1 MKKKIL
7 SIVLTLCMVLSLMPA
22 ISVTA
27 SAVDTWDYPSSV
39 PGTPFSSGSGTVG
52 DPYEIDTP
60 QELANLSFLIKSG
73 NEAYSAST
81 VYYKLTA
88 NIVLNDVIVD
98 ATSTTAKAWTPIG
111 TFEGT
116 FDGAGHTVSGIYIN
130 SSAQNIGLFGALFG
144 TVKNVGVINSYIHG
158 TYNNVG
164 GVVGFVNKG
173 TVSNCYNTGTV
184 SSSSQ
189 YIGGVVGNAN
199 LSTITNCYNSGTI
212 NGVSGG
218 SYVGGVVGTAADCTI
233 RNCYNT
239 GAVGGTGVR
248 TGGVVGSNDGTSTS
262 YNCYNTGLVSGDTKV
277 GGVAGANIDNATMR
291 NCYNTGTVIGGTE
304 VGGVA
309 GANFDD
315 ATMSNC
321 YSTGSVIGGTEVGGV
336 TGNNTSTVS
345 NCYWLDSS
353 ATGGIGSGS
362 GTNCDS
368 FTGSGTTWALS
379 SSAMGTTDLLTAL
392 NAWVTTEGSLG
403 YLTWETG
410 DGYPVFGAAYA
421 PISCAVSA
429 STNAVVANGV
439 TATATFGSSPYVAGA
454 TATVTITLSG
464 TAAAAG
470 THIVGLTSTKA
481 GTITPPATVT
491 RTVTAEETQSDT
503 FSFTFAMPANAVD
516 DLVVT
521 HIFVTKNGNYIYA
534 NGNALILAAGSPTS
548 TNTVIYIDTDR
559 DGVIDSGEPIF
570 SAGLTDGTNAGND
583 LSGCNIY
590 GGTQFAALTGDT
602 QITMLGGNVKRI
614 VGGCESGGITGNT
627 NIAISGGAVLED
639 IVGGS
644 WSNDVNGN
652 TNIAISGGTVY
663 DVIGSGTN
671 YEIIKGSTNIAITG
685 GTVKGYVTGGFDNTG
700 TGTKSITIKGGSVRG
715 EVKNYS
721 TNMRTNGT
729 VPVYRT
735 TLTLPIA
742 TETVI
747 SGLTLGG
754 GALNYGLTDAKTT
767 TGGMLTFYLPVGI
780 ATAAYNSD
788 NYAADVA
795 EADGNVF
802 AVTIPETTPA
812 ATIDYV
818 NEKLLWLTQSDTY
831 TVNNA
836 PKTANAN
843 GEWVIES
850 GWLGTTINI
859 VKKAT
864 DSTKADSAAQYLA
877 VPSRPAAPSASA
889 LNPTTIGDTG
899 GISDVNDTMEYGT
912 DGTSWTSVT
921 LSATSVSGLAAGTYH
936 VRVKAGGS
944 SFAGTNATVMI
955 TAFAGTQETTP
966 NASIDFANE
975 QLTGLTA
982 SALYTVNAAART
994 ADGSGNLAIESGW
1007 LGTSISIVKKGNNTT
1022 TTDSVAQDLAV
1033 PTKATT
1039 PLAGAFTITQPSS
1052 IGGKGTIAGV
1062 TSAME
1067 YSTNGGSAW
1076 NAGGST
1082 ISDITG
1088 GTTYLVRVKA
1098 TGTVLASD
1106 NYSITITTFT
1116 SSDSGGTSPTP
1127 SKVVEVNG
1135 QKQDAGTSSTAT
1147 SGGQTTTTI
1156 KVDDTKLDKLLEK
1169 SGEKPTVTLPSTGS
1183 DFVTGELN
1191 GQTVK
1196 NMEQKQATLEIKTGT
1211 VTYTLPAS
1219 EINIDAVSL
1228 QLGLQVE
1235 LKDIK
1240 VSVTIAE
1247 PSADTVKVAL
1257 DTANKGNYQLVVKPV
1272 EFTITCTSGDNT
1284 VDVSRFNGYVERTVE
1299 IPDGIDPGRITTGI
1313 VLNSDGTVR
1322 HVPTRITIVA
1332 GKYYAVINSLTNST
1346 YAVIYNPVEFADVS
1360 SHWAEDAINDMGSR
1374 LIVTGVGSSTYEP
1387 DRSITRA
1394 EFAAVVVSAMG
1405 IAQGSTE
1412 SGFGD
1417 VTLSDWFNGYVDTAT
1432 AYSLITGY
1440 DSTSFG
1446 PNDTITR
1453 EQAMAIIARA
1463 MKITGLSVS
1472 LTDSE
1477 VSALLSTYIDGASVS
1492 SYAKESVAAC
1502 LKSGIVTGTSVT
1514 TISPKAY
1521 VTRAEVAVMVQQLLH
1536 KSDLI

>member
-60 QELANLSFLIKSG
+60 QELANMSYLINNSASG
-73 NEAYSAST
+73 YSATT
-81 VYYKLTA
+81 VYYELTA
-88 NIVLNDVIVD
+88 NIVLYAGTID
-98 ATSTTAKAWTPIG
+98 ASSTTAKAWTPIG

-130 SSAQNIGLFGALFG
+130 SSAQNSGLFGALFG
-144 TVKNVGVINSYIHG
+144 TVKNVGVINSYLHG
-158 TYNNVG
+158 TSENVG
-164 GVVGFVNKG
+164 GVVGYVYNG

-184 SSSSQ
+184 SSELYS
-189 YIGGVVGNAN
+189 GGVVGNAREA
-199 LSTITNCYNSGTI
+199 TITNCYNSGTI
-212 NGVSGG
+212 NGGG
-218 SYVGGVVGTAADCTI
+218 YVGGVVGTAGSCTI

-239 GAVGGTGVR
+239 GAVSGTGER
-248 TGGVVGSNDGTSTS
+248 TGGVVGSNDGSSTMR
-262 YNCYNTGLVSGDTKV
+262 NCYNTGLVSGTSKV
-277 GGVAGANIDNATMR
+277 GGVAGYNTNTMY
-291 NCYNTGTVIGGTE
+291 NCYNTGSVSGSTE

-309 GANFDD
+309 G
-315 ATMSNC
+315 
-321 YSTGSVIGGTEVGGV
+321 Y
-336 TGNNTSTVS
+336 NTNMVS

-362 GTNCDS
+362 VSGTNCYS
-368 FTGSGTTWALS
+368 FSGSGTTWALS
-379 SSAMGTTDLLTAL
+379 SSAMGTTDLLAAL
-392 NAWVTTEGSLG
+392 NAWVTTEGSID
-403 YLTWETG
+403 YLTWDTG

-470 THIVGLTSTKA
+470 THFIGLTSTKA

-503 FSFTFAMPANAVD
+503 FSFTFAMPAYAVD

-521 HIFVTKNGNYIYA
+521 HIFVTKNENYICA

-570 SAGLTDGTNAGND
+570 SAGLTDSTNAGND
-583 LSGCNIY
+583 LSGCSIY
-590 GGTQFAALTGDT
+590 GGTHSVALTGDT
-602 QITMLGGNVKRI
+602 QITMLGGKVYRI
-614 VGGCESGGITGNT
+614 VGGCYSGGITGNT
-627 NIAISGGAVLED
+627 NIAISGGAVCQE

-644 WSNDVNGN
+644 HNIGVTSITSVTGN
-652 TNIAISGGTVY
+652 TNIAISGGTVSK
-663 DVIGSGTN
+663 VFGSGSAGD
-671 YEIIKGSTNIAITG
+671 EISGSSNITITG
-685 GTVKGYVTGGFDNTG
+685 GTVTGGVTGGLENTG
-700 TGTKSITIKGGSVRG
+700 TGTKSITIKGGSIRG
-715 EVKNYS
+715 GVSNYS
-721 TNMRTNGT
+721 TNMLTNGT
-729 VPVYRT
+729 APVYKT

-742 TETVI
+742 AETVI

-788 NYAADVA
+788 NYAVTVKGVI
-795 EADGNVF
+795 GNVF
-802 AVTIPETTPA
+802 AVTTQETTPVA
-812 ATIDYV
+812 SIDFA
-818 NEKLLWLTQSDTY
+818 NEQLTGLIASALY
-831 TVNNA
+831 TVNA
-836 PKTANAN
+836 ATRTADAS
-843 GEWVIES
+843 GKLAIES

-864 DSTKADSAAQYLA
+864 DGTKADSVAQDLA

-1033 PTKATT
+1033 PTKATR

-1257 DTANKGNYQLVVKPV
+1257 DTTNKGNYQLVVKPV

-1405 IAQGSTE
+1405 IEQGSTE